1 MNLDITA
8 DSKVDCSHLSIQ
20 EDIDDEFTIGDP
32 HTGEFLRVPKVAVDV
47 IEMLDGQ
54 ISIGEVK
61 EAVSKKYNEDVD
73 VIDFVMTILDC
84 KMVYSINGK
93 VLHTSI
99 NREPLLILRRLGS
112 FFFSNVLVCLYAVAF
127 LAVLF
132 LFIVNPASFPKFQDL
147 FIYETVGISTLNI
160 VVVAWI
166 LTLVH
171 EVGHLLAASKENIST
186 RIRLNLRMIW
196 LVAETDMTGL
206 WARPKNN
213 RYVPFLAGMM
223 WDVVIIFAC
232 LIIQQV
238 TNHPLIIGYSKL
250 IVFLVLFAF
259 LFQFIIFLRTDI
271 YFVVSNWKNTSALH
285 QNSLMFLSKIILK
298 KNLPEWDHLPEY
310 EKKNAV
316 WFGFLYGIGGI
327 IAISLFLYFQVPPVL
342 YGVSLVYKSITVYG
356 IDSYYFWDSAI
367 VLFVF
372 ILQGIAWLFG
382 LKTSLRQRKER
393 RSTVEA

>member
-1 MNLDITA
+1 MNRDITA

-20 EDIDDEFTIGDP
+20 EDIDDEYTIGDP

-47 IEMLDGQ
+47 IEWLNGQ
-54 ISIGEVK
+54 NSIGEVV
-61 EAVSKKYNEDVD
+61 EAVNKKYNEDVD
-73 VIDFVMTILDC
+73 VIDFVMTLLDC
-84 KMVYSINGK
+84 KLVYSIDGQ
-93 VLHTSI
+93 VLHSTI
-99 NREPLLILRRLGS
+99 NRKPLTILCRLGS
-112 FFFSNVLVCLYAVAF
+112 FFFSKVFVSFYVLSFIAVIS
-127 LAVLF
+127 LF
-132 LFIVNPASFPKFQDL
+132 VVSPSLFPKFKDL
-147 FIYETVGISTLNI
+147 FIYETVGVSTLNI
-160 VVVAWI
+160 VIVAWI

-213 RYVPFLAGMM
+213 RYIPFFAGMM
-223 WDVVIIFAC
+223 WDVVIIFTC
-232 LIIQQV
+232 LIIQLA

-285 QNSLMFLSKIILK
+285 QNSLMFLSKTILK
-298 KNLPEWDHLPEY
+298 KDIPDWDHLPEY

-342 YGVSLVYKSITVYG
+342 YGVSLVYKSLTVYG

-372 ILQGIAWLFG
+372 ILQGIVWLFG
-382 LKTSLRQRKER
+382 LRTSLRQRKER
-393 RSTVEA
+393 RSTVDA

>member
-1 MNLDITA
+1 MNKDITA
-8 DSKVDCSHLSIQ
+8 ISKVDCSHLSIQ

-47 IEMLDGQ
+47 IEMLDGRN
-54 ISIGEVK
+54 SIGEVIA
-61 EAVSKKYNEDVD
+61 AVSTKYNEDVD
-73 VIDFVMTILDC
+73 VIDFVMTLLDC
-84 KMVYSINGK
+84 KMVFSIDGQ
-93 VLHTSI
+93 VLHSTI
-99 NREPLLILRRLGS
+99 NREPLTILRRLGS
-112 FFFSNVLVCLYAVAF
+112 FFFSKVLISLYVVAF
-127 LAVLF
+127 IAVISF
-132 LFIVNPASFPKFQDL
+132 FAANPTLFPKFKDL
-147 FIYETVGISTLNI
+147 FIYETVGLSTLNI
-160 VVVAWI
+160 VIVAWI
-166 LTLVH
+166 LTLIH

-223 WDVVIIFAC
+223 WDVVIILAC
-232 LIIQQV
+232 LIIQQT

-259 LFQFIIFLRTDI
+259 LFQFIIFLRTDL

-285 QNSLMFLSKIILK
+285 QNSLMYLSKTILK
-298 KNLPEWDHLPEY
+298 KDLPDWEHLPEY

-342 YGVSLVYKSITVYG
+342 YGVSLVYKSLTLYS

-382 LKTSLRQRKER
+382 LRTSLILRKER
-393 RSTVEA
+393 KSTVEA